1 MPTERMSLAWLL
13 ILALATTGNAYPQ
26 TSRNVIVSRA
36 DLCVTEGAVEQ
47 LPDRRLSVAVPKMR
61 AYVNLETPQYLEVHF
76 TYSGPTENQSSLG
89 SGELRRQLGLKL
101 HAQDACNLVYVMW
114 RIAPESEIVVSV
126 KSNPGQHSSSECSN
140 HGYKNIKPVRSAPT
154 PPLAPGQTRTLRA
167 EMNGQ
172 ALQVFADNAPVWE
185 GNVGQE
191 ALSFHGPVGIR
202 SDNARLALELKTKR
216 EGAGGKMPPCRS
228 GPGESD

>member
-1 MPTERMSLAWLL
+1 MT
-13 ILALATTGNAYPQ
+13 
-26 TSRNVIVSRA
+26 VSRA
-36 DLCVTEGAVEQ
+36 DLCLTEGAVEQ

-61 AYVNLETPQYLEVHF
+61 AYVNLETSQYLEARF
-76 TYSGPTENQSSLG
+76 TYSGPTENQAPLG
-89 SGELRRQLGLKL
+89 SGELRRQFGLKL

-114 RIAPESEIVVSV
+114 RIAPASEIVVSV

-140 HGYKNIKPVRSAPT
+140 HGYTNIKAAHSAPV
-154 PPLAPGQTRTLRA
+154 PPLPPGQTRTLRA

-172 ALQVFADNAPVWE
+172 ALEVFVDNSPVWE
-185 GNVGQE
+185 GNVGRE

-202 SDNARLALELKTKR
+202 SDNARLELELKAR
-216 EGAGGKMPPCRS
+216 RQGAGGQMPACRS